1 MKRRLFEGKA
11 EIELAVTKCLTGA
24 KLTPSE
30 VNEVCAL
37 GESDLMRDYGCDLYM
52 AETVKLHSKKEL
64 FRLRAQNQYTRMDGL
79 MNDTGYPAKP
89 YSRTDYI
96 KESRR
101 RLTEDHHEE
110 DRSHSDPGRMLDYGH
125 SKSDSEEGR
134 MMKQV
139 LRDIAVDAY
148 RLHQMIEDGDDLPQW
163 CQYKTAQAQQMIGS
177 VRNYLEYKLERFG
190 EDLVGEKE
198 MFDPEEMEEDFGE
211 ESTEMSMDSWEEHDE
226 DEDYDEEDIDA
237 EDSNDAYNW
246 MEMQGDDESDEDE
259 DDYYEDEE
267 VETAQPAPKVQ
278 TSSAQPVSTDT
289 SDSDDDEDDGYDGAE
304 VTVSLEKEDD

>member
-163 CQYKTAQAQQMIGS
+163 CQYKTAQAQQMVGS
-177 VRNYLEYKLERFG
+177 VRNYLEYKLERMG
-190 EDLVGEKE
+190 DDEVGEEE

-211 ESTEMSMDSWEEHDE
+211 DSVEMM
-226 DEDYDEEDIDA
+226 
-237 EDSNDAYNW
+237 
-246 MEMQGDDESDEDE
+246 MDDESHE
-259 DDYYEDEE
+259 DDYDYED
-267 VETAQPAPKVQ
+267 
-278 TSSAQPVSTDT
+278 D
-289 SDSDDDEDDGYDGAE
+289 DMDDDYEQESESEMSDTESDEGYDDAE
-304 VTVSLEKEDD
+304 VKVSLEKEDY